1 MPSIS
6 PLRSSEST
14 WSSIVR
20 IRRDIWGSS
29 PLDAALSCVTPDGH
43 SALVLWNVLAS
54 VAVVGLCAALAR
66 RLAPTRPTHAAA
78 WTAMLVASSPSLSFY
93 QRTAEI
99 YPSELLFATLMC
111 VVALCAVR
119 RLWLAASSAGLVL
132 GLAGLF
138 KPTTMVLL
146 TPKAI
151 TTSLKLPARWRL
163 IAVVGFLASLALWA
177 WSVLL
182 VVDPAIYWRGLVHQ
196 AMTSTALT
204 AARSGELWPS
214 ASMRVTRSGTCCS
227 RSGWRRRCCAC
238 DARVAKRRNRL
249 KWRVGLSLV
258 APFLFV
264 ALFVHIPKPG

>member
-1 MPSIS
+1 MLGLAALAWWGWGTRTTFPQSWDAVNFT
-6 PLRSSEST
+6 LALE
-14 WSSIVR
+14 R
-20 IRRDIWGSS
+20 IDLVQHRPHPPGYLGFVAIGRV
-29 PLDAALSCVTPDGH
+29 LSCVTPDGH

-146 TPKAI
+146 TPMAI

-196 AMTSTALT
+196 GRTEHCAH
-204 AARSGELWPS
+204 GGVE
-214 ASMRVTRSGTCCS
+214 
-227 RSGWRRRCCAC
+227 RRR
-238 DARVAKRRNRL
+238 
-249 KWRVGLSLV
+249 
-258 APFLFV
+258 
-264 ALFVHIPKPG
+264 